1 MKWLNKKDLDDI
13 NSIKM
18 VEEAFGVKF
27 PSDYINIIL
36 AYNAAMPDPNTIDT
50 LRKTGKAFGELL
62 SFNLDADENIM
73 ILYKELKNKIPE
85 KVFPITMDAG
95 GNFLCYDFR
104 DDDVQPKVVRWDHE
118 QKFVLE
124 KQELIVEDHE
134 RESDY
139 YHLDFVADSF
149 TATLAK
155 LYGEDGEQ
163 SDSWSRFHDS
173 EKLKKFSGE
182 DLIQVNRIRA
192 LQGLPPIEE

>member
-1 MKWLNKKDLDDI
+1 MKWLHKRNLEDV
-13 NSIKM
+13 NSIKK
-18 VEEAFGVKF
+18 VEKTFGVKF

-50 LRKTGKAFGELL
+50 SRQTGKAFGELL
-62 SFNLDADENIM
+62 SFNLDAEENIM
-73 ILYKELKNKIPE
+73 ILYQELKNKIPE
-85 KVFPITMDAG
+85 KVFPLAMDPG

-104 DDDVQPKVVRWDHE
+104 DDDAHPKVVRWDHE

-155 LYGEDGEQ
+155 LYGEVGEK
-163 SDSWSRFHDS
+163 SDSWSRFQDI